1 MTQEIHTTAVGQSA
15 GVAAGR
21 DIAAS
26 MRTEISA
33 AAVAALVVACLVL
46 SSSHMPLPALPWAA
60 AFLFLAIQQ
69 DVRGMRIPNWLTLPS
84 LVVAIGLGGVA
95 GGLAG
100 LGTALAGANA
110 NAVIHRKDEN
120 LAITGLAIWVAS
132 PSRLDGG
139 NGGLHELFVDRNLQL
154 HFGRAPARCRP

>member
-1 MTQEIHTTAVGQSA
+1 MTQGIHTTAVGQSA

-84 LVVAIGLGGVA
+84 LVVAIGLDHAAYIEEQYGHAALLFNQIACGERRPILDTWEAVPDYA
-95 GGLAG
+95 DSASARRVHICNVVDHIFGAAPDFLAG
-100 LGTALAGANA
+100 L
-110 NAVIHRKDEN
+110 
-120 LAITGLAIWVAS
+120 
-132 PSRLDGG
+132 
-139 NGGLHELFVDRNLQL
+139 
-154 HFGRAPARCRP
+154 ARFS